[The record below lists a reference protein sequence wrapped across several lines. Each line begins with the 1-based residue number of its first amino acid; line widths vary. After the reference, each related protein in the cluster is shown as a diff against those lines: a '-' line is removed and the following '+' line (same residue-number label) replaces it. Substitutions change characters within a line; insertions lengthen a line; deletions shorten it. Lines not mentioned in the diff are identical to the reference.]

1 MINLKTAHE
10 IDLMARAGSLLASVL
25 PPLKDAC
32 QPGVKTIE
40 LDRIAD
46 RLIRAGGATPG
57 FLGYHGYPRSICVS
71 INDEAVHGIPGNR
84 RVVSGDVVS
93 LDLGLVLEGF
103 WADVGIT
110 VGVGKITKDAD
121 RLIKVTEE
129 ALYVGID
136 QAQPGGWLGDVS
148 SAIQKHVEKAGF
160 SVIRQFVG
168 HGIGRQMHEDPQVP
182 NFGSPGTPPRLKP
195 GMTLAIEPMVNAGS
209 HEVYMKPD
217 GWTICTVDG
226 ALSAYFEHTVAIT
239 DKGPLIL
246 TALRSPLGGELPG
259 AQRPGEGPRS
269 HGELPAAQ
277 RPPNGHS

>member
-10 IDLMARAGSLLASVL
+10 IDLMARAGKLLASVL
-25 PPLKDAC
+25 PPLREAC
-32 QPGVKTIE
+32 VPGVRTAE
-40 LDRIAD
+40 LDKIAD

-57 FLGYHGYPRSICVS
+57 FLGYHGFPKSICVS
-71 INDEAVHGIPGNR
+71 INDEAVHGIPGPR
-84 RVVSGDVVS
+84 KVVAGDVVS

-103 WADVGIT
+103 WADAGTT
-110 VGVGKITKDAD
+110 VGVGKISKEAD

-136 QAQPGGWLGDVS
+136 KAQPGGYLGDIS

-217 GWTICTVDG
+217 GWTICTADG

-246 TALRSPLGGELPG
+246 TALGSPSHGELPG
-259 AQRPGEGPRS
+259 AQRRSEGGS
-269 HGELPAAQ
+269 
-277 RPPNGHS
+277 NGHRRSNGASH

>member
-10 IDLMARAGSLLASVL
+10 IDLMARAGKLLASVL
-25 PPLKDAC
+25 PPLREAC
-32 QPGVKTIE
+32 VPGVRTDE
-40 LDRIAD
+40 LDKIAD
-46 RLIRAGGATPG
+46 KLIRAGGATPG
-57 FLGYHGYPRSICVS
+57 FLGYHGFPKSICVS
-71 INDEAVHGIPGNR
+71 INDEAVHGIPGSR
-84 RVVSGDVVS
+84 KVVAGDVVS

-103 WADVGIT
+103 WADAGTT
-110 VGVGKITKDAD
+110 VGVGKISKEAD

-129 ALYVGID
+129 ALYVGIAK
-136 QAQPGGWLGDVS
+136 AQPSGYLGDIS

-217 GWTICTVDG
+217 GWTICTADG

-246 TALRSPLGGELPG
+246 TALGSPGLPAMRGAPPRSGGEGGSNGSGRSNG
-259 AQRPGEGPRS
+259 AS
-269 HGELPAAQ
+269 H
-277 RPPNGHS
+277 

>member
-10 IDLMARAGSLLASVL
+10 IDLMARAGKLLASVL
-25 PPLKDAC
+25 PPLREAC
-32 QPGVKTIE
+32 VPGVRTAE
-40 LDRIAD
+40 LDKIAD

-57 FLGYHGYPRSICVS
+57 FLGYHGFPKSICVS
-71 INDEAVHGIPGNR
+71 INDEAVHGIPGPR
-84 RVVSGDVVS
+84 KVVAGDVVS

-103 WADVGIT
+103 WADAGTT
-110 VGVGKITKDAD
+110 VGVGKISKEAD

-136 QAQPGGWLGDVS
+136 KAQPGGYLGDIS

-217 GWTICTVDG
+217 GWTICTADG

-246 TALRSPLGGELPG
+246 TALGSRSHGELPG
-259 AQRPGEGPRS
+259 AQRRAEGGS
-269 HGELPAAQ
+269 
-277 RPPNGHS
+277 NGHRRSNGASH

>member
-1 MINLKTAHE
+1 M
-10 IDLMARAGSLLASVL
+10 
-25 PPLKDAC
+25 
-32 QPGVKTIE
+32 
-40 LDRIAD
+40 
-46 RLIRAGGATPG
+46 
-57 FLGYHGYPRSICVS
+57 S

-84 RVVSGDVVS
+84 KVAAGDLVS

-110 VGVGKITKDAD
+110 VGAGKITPEAQ
-121 RLIKVTEE
+121 RLLNVTEE
-129 ALYVGID
+129 ALHVGIEK
-136 QAQPGGWLGDVS
+136 AQPGGWLGDIS
-148 SAIQKHVEKAGF
+148 SAIQKHVEANGF

-182 NFGSPGTPPRLKP
+182 NFGIPGTPPRLKA

-209 HEVYMKPD
+209 HEVYMKAD

-246 TALRSPLGGELPG
+246 TGQPG
-259 AQRPGEGPRS
+259 S
-269 HGELPAAQ
+269 
-277 RPPNGHS
+277 NGHAPH

>member
-10 IDLMARAGSLLASVL
+10 IDLMARAGRLLASVL
-25 PPLKDAC
+25 PPLEEAC
-32 QPGVKTIE
+32 KPGVRTSD

-46 RLIRAGGATPG
+46 KLIRDGGAIPG
-57 FLGYHGYPRSICVS
+57 FLGYHGFPKSICVS

-84 RVVSGDVVS
+84 KVASGDVVS
-93 LDLGLVLEGF
+93 LDLGLVLDGF

-110 VGVGKITKDAD
+110 VGVGKISKEAD

-129 ALYVGID
+129 ALYVGIAK
-136 QAQPGGWLGDVS
+136 AQPGGYLGDIS

-182 NFGSPGTPPRLKP
+182 NFGTPGTPPRLKP

-246 TALRSPLGGELPG
+246 TALGSPRLPAMRG
-259 AQRPGEGPRS
+259 APPRS
-269 HGELPAAQ
+269 GGVGPSNGSNGH
-277 RPPNGHS
+277 PNGASR

>member
-10 IDLMARAGSLLASVL
+10 IDLMARAGALLASVL

-32 QPGVKTIE
+32 EPGVKTNE
-40 LDRIAD
+40 LDRIAEK
-46 RLIRAGGATPG
+46 LIRGGGATPG
-57 FLGYHGYPRSICVS
+57 FLGYHGYPKSICVS
-71 INDEAVHGIPGNR
+71 INDEAVHGIPGSR
-84 RVVSGDVVS
+84 KIAAGDLVS
-93 LDLGLVLEGF
+93 LDLGLVLDGF

-110 VGVGKITKDAD
+110 VGVGKITKEAD
-121 RLIKVTEE
+121 RLVKVTEE
-129 ALYVGID
+129 ALYVGIEK
-136 QAQPGGWLGDVS
+136 AQPGGWLGDVS

-182 NFGSPGTPPRLKP
+182 NFGTPGTPPRLKP

-209 HEVYMKPD
+209 HEVYMKAD

-226 ALSAYFEHTVAIT
+226 ALSAYFEHTVAVT

-246 TALRSPLGGELPG
+246 TA
-259 AQRPGEGPRS
+259 
-269 HGELPAAQ
+269 PAA
-277 RPPNGHS
+277 PKGSNGRANGAAR